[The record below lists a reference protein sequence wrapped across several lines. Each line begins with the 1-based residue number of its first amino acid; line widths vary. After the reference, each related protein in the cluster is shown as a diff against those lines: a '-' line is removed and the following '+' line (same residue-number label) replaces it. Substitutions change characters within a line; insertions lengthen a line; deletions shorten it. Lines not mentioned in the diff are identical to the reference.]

1 MEWDKISMEIDTLE
15 KYLEEWVYGVE
26 NRVEYVKK
34 LGAEKL
40 MKLKPK
46 SFYSVTAN
54 YGRY

>member
-1 MEWDKISMEIDTLE
+1 MEIDRVE

-26 NRVEYVKK
+26 NRAEYVKK